1 MMNKVYVF
9 KEIITNIKN
18 KDYLN
23 NYKLILKFIWV
34 FFKNDFM
41 TLLLYDFIKILRY
54 FFISY

>member
-34 FFKNDFM
+34 FFKNDFI
-41 TLLLYDFIKILRY
+41 TL
-54 FFISY
+54 